1 MSSECERVFSAT
13 KRMIIDDKYCLKND
27 VIQAE
32 QYVKSWLK
40 NKVID
45 ANAAFTN
52 IAAYDNDESS
62 I

>member
-1 MSSECERVFSAT
+1 
-13 KRMIIDDKYCLKND
+13 
-27 VIQAE
+27 
-32 QYVKSWLK
+32 VKSWLK

-52 IAAYDNDESS
+52 IAAYDDDESS